1 MAQMLKKTFALLT
14 LVSISCSTNPDV
26 QNREQK
32 KLRIAS
38 AEDFSNLDPRKGRS
52 LATMDLM
59 HLLYEGLYRPTR
71 GVQVKPGVAQEVS
84 ISEDGMT
91 FRFLLRHC
99 KWSDGVEVT
108 STDFLESWKSSLNPQ
123 FAAPNAY
130 QLFVIQ
136 NAQEIYDGKMPMEAL
151 GVETPDEQTL
161 IVHLKDPTQSFLQ
174 MVSTPPFFPVPH
186 HILTDQQALPKGE
199 RPITNGP
206 FTVESWRPQCD
217 MTLKKNAQYWAISD
231 SYPTSIVTTIV
242 DENTALSLF
251 EKNELDWIGSP
262 LSSIPTDAI
271 SELRSKNKL
280 RVAPAA
286 ATHFLRVNTRKEQF
300 KSAAVRQTLSQAVQ
314 RDEITDHILQGG
326 QIPAE
331 SLLPKEF
338 GSLKT
343 PVNFNQALPRD
354 VFASQVPTF
363 SISFVANDRMS
374 KLAQALQSQW
384 TNALGIEVTLIPCDG
399 KSLFQKIKTGDYDL
413 ALGAWYAD
421 FLDPMNFLA
430 VFERADNG
438 TNNTGWENSEYQAL
452 LAQAKKTRNNDE
464 RTALYLKAD
473 RLLSE
478 ECPIIPLYY
487 ASYNFLTSKKYS
499 NCTITPLGAI
509 SFEE

>member
-1 MAQMLKKTFALLT
+1 MLKKTFALLT
-14 LVSISCSTNPDV
+14 LVSISCSTNPDI

-59 HLLYEGLYRPTR
+59 HLLYEGLYKPTR
-71 GVQVKPGVAQEVS
+71 GVGVKPGVAQEVT

-91 FRFLLRHC
+91 YRFLLRHC
-99 KWSDGVEVT
+99 KWSDGAEV
-108 STDFLESWKSSLNPQ
+108 SSNDFLESWKSTLNSQ

-136 NAQEIYDGKMPMEAL
+136 NAQDIYDGKMAAESL

-161 IVHLKDPTQSFLQ
+161 IVHLKEPTQSFLQ
-174 MVSTPPFFPVPH
+174 MVATPPFFPVPSH
-186 HILTDQQALPKGE
+186 ALTDELLLPKGE

-217 MTLKKNAQYWAISD
+217 MTLKKNSQYWAISD
-231 SYPTSIVTTIV
+231 SYPTTIVSTIV

-271 SELRSKNKL
+271 PDLRTTNKL

-286 ATHFLRVNTRKEQF
+286 ATHFVRINTRKDQF
-300 KSAAVRQTLSQAVQ
+300 KSVAVRQTISQAVQ

-326 QIPAE
+326 QKPAE

-338 GSLKT
+338 GLLKT
-343 PVNFNQALPRD
+343 PLQLNQALPRD
-354 VFASQVPTF
+354 VFANEVPTF
-363 SISFVANDRMS
+363 SLSFVANDRMS

-384 TNALGIEVTLIPCDG
+384 TNALGIEITLTPCDS
-399 KSLFQKIKTGDYDL
+399 KSLFQKLKTGDYDL

-430 VFERADNG
+430 VFERSDNG
-438 TNNTGWENSEYQAL
+438 TNNTGWQNSDYQEL
-452 LAQAKKTRNNDE
+452 LAQARKTRNDEE
-464 RTALYLKAD
+464 RTNLFLKAD

-478 ECPIIPLYY
+478 ESPISPLYY
-487 ASYNFLTSKKYS
+487 ASYNFLSSKQYS
-499 NCTITPLGAI
+499 NCTVTPLGAI